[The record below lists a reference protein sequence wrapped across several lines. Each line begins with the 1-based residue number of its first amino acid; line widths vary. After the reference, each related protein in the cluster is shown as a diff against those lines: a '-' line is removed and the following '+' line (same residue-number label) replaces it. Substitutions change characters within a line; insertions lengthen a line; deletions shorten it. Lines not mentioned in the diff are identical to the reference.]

1 MLELNYYVNV
11 SDGGLYLDN
20 IYLLNDNMDI
30 HFIQRSKKYKK
41 SASYEII
48 KRILDI
54 VVSLSALIFLFPLM
68 VILIVLIKI
77 DSRGPVLFSQ
87 NRVGKNGKIFK
98 MYKFRSMVVNAED
111 LLKELKNKNEM
122 SGPMFKIKH
131 DPRVTKIGKFL
142 RKTSLDE
149 LPQLVNVLKGDMSLV
164 GPRPNLPNEVMQF
177 DKWMLDK
184 LVVRPG
190 LTCFW
195 QVMGRN
201 SIGFVQW
208 MNLDIEYVEKRN
220 LKLDL
225 ILILKTVKV
234 FFGDNTAS

>member
-1 MLELNYYVNV
+1 M
-11 SDGGLYLDN
+11 DN
-20 IYLLNDNMDI
+20 IYLLDDNMDI

-41 SASYEII
+41 SFTYEFTKRVIDILAS
-48 KRILDI
+48 LA
-54 VVSLSALIFLFPLM
+54 ALILLSPIMIIIMF
-68 VILIVLIKI
+68 LIKL
-77 DSRGPVLFSQ
+77 DSRGPVIFSQ
-87 NRVGKNGKIFK
+87 ERVGKNGKIFK
-98 MYKFRSMVVNAED
+98 MYKFRSMVTNAEE
-111 LLKELKNKNEM
+111 LLKELKSKNEM

-131 DPRVTKIGKFL
+131 DPRVTSIGRFI
-142 RKTSLDE
+142 RRTSLDE

-164 GPRPNLPNEVMQF
+164 GPRPNLPKEVREF

-184 LVVRPG
+184 LVVKPG

-220 LKLDL
+220 LKLDI

-234 FFGDNTAS
+234 LFGDNTAS

>member
-1 MLELNYYVNV
+1 M
-11 SDGGLYLDN
+11 DN
-20 IYLLNDNMDI
+20 IYLLDDNIDI
-30 HFIQRSKKYKK
+30 HFIQRSKKYRK
-41 SASYEII
+41 SFMYEFI
-48 KRILDI
+48 KRTIDI
-54 VVSLSALIFLFPLM
+54 FVSLLALIFLFPLM
-68 VILIVLIKI
+68 LFIMILIKI
-77 DSRGPVLFSQ
+77 DSRGPALFSQ

-98 MYKFRSMVVNAED
+98 MYKFRSMVTNAED

-122 SGPMFKIKH
+122 TGPMFKIKH
-131 DPRVTKIGKFL
+131 DPRVTKVGRFI

-149 LPQLVNVLKGDMSLV
+149 LPQLINVLKGDMSLV
-164 GPRPNLPNEVMQF
+164 GPRPNLPREVREF

-220 LKLDL
+220 FKLDM

>member
-1 MLELNYYVNV
+1 MLKWRII
-11 SDGGLYLDN
+11 LDN
-20 IYLLNDNMDI
+20 IYLLDDNMDI

-41 SASYEII
+41 SFAYEFTKRAIDIFAS
-48 KRILDI
+48 LA
-54 VVSLSALIFLFPLM
+54 ALICLSPIM
-68 VILIVLIKI
+68 IVIIILIKI
-77 DSRGPVLFSQ
+77 DSRGPVIFSQ

-98 MYKFRSMVVNAED
+98 MYKFRSMVINAED
-111 LLKELKNKNEM
+111 LLKELKSKNEM

-131 DPRVTKIGKFL
+131 DPRVTKIGRFI

-149 LPQLVNVLKGDMSLV
+149 LPQLINVLKGDMSLV
-164 GPRPNLPNEVMQF
+164 GPRPNLPKEVREF

-184 LVVRPG
+184 LVIKPG

-208 MNLDIEYVEKRN
+208 MNLDIEYVEKRS
-220 LKLDL
+220 LKLDI
-225 ILILKTVKV
+225 ILIFKTIRVL
-234 FFGDNTAS
+234 FGDNTAS

>member
-1 MLELNYYVNV
+1 M
-11 SDGGLYLDN
+11 DN
-20 IYLLNDNMDI
+20 IYLLDDNMDI
-30 HFIQRSKKYKK
+30 HFIQRSKKYRK
-41 SASYEII
+41 SFMYEFI
-48 KRILDI
+48 KRTIDI
-54 VVSLSALIFLFPLM
+54 VVSLLALIFLFPLM
-68 VILIVLIKI
+68 VVIMILIKI
-77 DSRGPVLFSQ
+77 DSKGPVLFSQ
-87 NRVGKNGKIFK
+87 NRVGKNGKIFR
-98 MYKFRSMVVNAED
+98 MYKFRSMVTNAED

-122 SGPMFKIKH
+122 TGPMFKIKH
-131 DPRVTKIGKFL
+131 DPRVTKIGRFI

-149 LPQLVNVLKGDMSLV
+149 LPQLINVLKGDMSLV
-164 GPRPNLPNEVMQF
+164 GPRPNLPREVREF

-220 LKLDL
+220 LKLDM

-234 FFGDNTAS
+234 FLGDNTAS

>member
-1 MLELNYYVNV
+1 MDNV
-11 SDGGLYLDN
+11 CFLDN
-20 IYLLNDNMDI
+20 DMDI

-41 SASYEII
+41 SLAYEFT
-48 KRILDI
+48 KRTIDIL
-54 VVSLSALIFLFPLM
+54 VSLIGLIVLFPLLV
-68 VILIVLIKI
+68 VIMILIKI
-77 DSRGPVLFSQ
+77 DSRGPILFYQ

-98 MYKFRSMVVNAED
+98 MYKFRSMVTNAED

-122 SGPMFKIKH
+122 SGPMFKIKQ
-131 DPRVTKIGKFL
+131 DPRVTRIGKFI

-149 LPQLVNVLKGDMSLV
+149 LPQLINILKGDMSLV
-164 GPRPNLPNEVMQF
+164 GPRPNLPNEVREF

-201 SIGFVQW
+201 SIGFLEW
-208 MNLDIEYVEKRN
+208 MKLDVKYVENRS
-220 LKLDL
+220 LKLDI
-225 ILILKTVKV
+225 ILILKTIRV

>member
-1 MLELNYYVNV
+1 MNNV
-11 SDGGLYLDN
+11 
-20 IYLLNDNMDI
+20 YLLDKDMDI
-30 HFIQRSKKYKK
+30 HFTQRSKKYRK
-41 SASYEII
+41 SFTYEFAKRCIDVFAS
-48 KRILDI
+48 L
-54 VVSLSALIFLFPLM
+54 LALIFLFPLM
-68 VILIVLIKI
+68 LILMILIKI
-77 DSRGPVLFSQ
+77 DSKGPVLFSQ
-87 NRVGKNGKIFK
+87 DRVGKNGKIFK

-122 SGPMFKIKH
+122 SGPMFKIKQ
-131 DPRVTKIGKFL
+131 DPRVTKIGRFI

-149 LPQLVNVLKGDMSLV
+149 LPQLINVLRGDMSLV
-164 GPRPNLPNEVMQF
+164 GPRPNLPKEVSQF

-184 LVVRPG
+184 LVVKPG

-208 MNLDIEYVEKRN
+208 MNLDIEYVEKRS
-220 LKLDL
+220 LKLDI
-225 ILILKTVKV
+225 ILILKTIKV

>member
-1 MLELNYYVNV
+1 M
-11 SDGGLYLDN
+11 DN
-20 IYLLNDNMDI
+20 IYLLDDNMDI

-41 SASYEII
+41 SFAYEFTKRAIDIFAS
-48 KRILDI
+48 LA
-54 VVSLSALIFLFPLM
+54 ALICLSPIM
-68 VILIVLIKI
+68 IVIIILIKI
-77 DSRGPVLFSQ
+77 DSRGPVIFSQ

-98 MYKFRSMVVNAED
+98 MYKFRSMVINAED
-111 LLKELKNKNEM
+111 LLKELKSKNEM

-131 DPRVTKIGKFL
+131 DPRVTKIGRFI

-149 LPQLVNVLKGDMSLV
+149 LPQLINVLKGDMSLV
-164 GPRPNLPNEVMQF
+164 GPRPNLPKEVREF

-184 LVVRPG
+184 LVIKPG

-208 MNLDIEYVEKRN
+208 MNLDIEYVEKRS
-220 LKLDL
+220 LKLDI
-225 ILILKTVKV
+225 ILIFKTIRVL
-234 FFGDNTAS
+234 FGDNTAS

>member
-1 MLELNYYVNV
+1 
-11 SDGGLYLDN
+11 
-20 IYLLNDNMDI
+20 
-30 HFIQRSKKYKK
+30 
-41 SASYEII
+41 
-48 KRILDI
+48 
-54 VVSLSALIFLFPLM
+54 
-68 VILIVLIKI
+68 
-77 DSRGPVLFSQ
+77 
-87 NRVGKNGKIFK
+87 
-98 MYKFRSMVVNAED
+98 MYKFRSMVTNAED

-122 SGPMFKIKH
+122 TGPMFKIKH
-131 DPRVTKIGKFL
+131 DPRVTKVGRFI

-149 LPQLVNVLKGDMSLV
+149 LPQLINVLKGDMSLV
-164 GPRPNLPNEVMQF
+164 GPRPNLPREVREF

-220 LKLDL
+220 LKLDM

>member
-1 MLELNYYVNV
+1 M
-11 SDGGLYLDN
+11 DN
-20 IYLLNDNMDI
+20 IYLLDDNMDI
-30 HFIQRSKKYKK
+30 HFIQRSKKYRK
-41 SASYEII
+41 SFMYEFI
-48 KRILDI
+48 KRTIDI
-54 VVSLSALIFLFPLM
+54 VVSLLALIFLFHLM
-68 VILIVLIKI
+68 VVIMILIKI
-77 DSRGPVLFSQ
+77 DSKGPVLFSQ
-87 NRVGKNGKIFK
+87 NRVGKNGKIFR
-98 MYKFRSMVVNAED
+98 MYKFRSMVTNAED

-122 SGPMFKIKH
+122 TGPMFKIKH
-131 DPRVTKIGKFL
+131 DPRVTKVGRFI

-149 LPQLVNVLKGDMSLV
+149 LPQLINVLKGDMSLV
-164 GPRPNLPNEVMQF
+164 GPRPNLPREVREF

-220 LKLDL
+220 LKLDM

>member
-1 MLELNYYVNV
+1 M
-11 SDGGLYLDN
+11 DN
-20 IYLLNDNMDI
+20 IYLLDDNMDI
-30 HFIQRSKKYKK
+30 HFIQRSKKYRK
-41 SASYEII
+41 SFMYEFI
-48 KRILDI
+48 KRTIDIL
-54 VVSLSALIFLFPLM
+54 VSLLALIFLFPLM
-68 VILIVLIKI
+68 VVIMILIKF
-77 DSRGPVLFSQ
+77 DSKGPVLFSQ

-98 MYKFRSMVVNAED
+98 MYKFRSMVTNAED

-122 SGPMFKIKH
+122 TGPMFKIKH
-131 DPRVTKIGKFL
+131 DPRVTKIGRFI

-149 LPQLVNVLKGDMSLV
+149 LPQLINVLKGDMSLV
-164 GPRPNLPNEVMQF
+164 GPRPNLPREVREF

-220 LKLDL
+220 LKLDM

>member
-1 MLELNYYVNV
+1 
-11 SDGGLYLDN
+11 
-20 IYLLNDNMDI
+20 MDT

-41 SASYEII
+41 SFVYEFT
-48 KRILDI
+48 KRAMDIL
-54 VVSLSALIFLFPLM
+54 VSLLALIFLSPLM
-68 VILIVLIKI
+68 IAIVILIKI
-77 DSRGPVLFSQ
+77 DSRGPALFSQ
-87 NRVGKNGKIFK
+87 KRVGKNGKIFRI
-98 MYKFRSMVVNAED
+98 YKFRSMVTNAED
-111 LLKELKNKNEM
+111 LLKELRNKNEM

-131 DPRVTKIGKFL
+131 DPRVTKIGRFI

-149 LPQLVNVLKGDMSLV
+149 LPQLINVLRGDMSLV
-164 GPRPNLPNEVMQF
+164 GPRPNLPDEVRKF

-220 LKLDL
+220 LKLD
-225 ILILKTVKV
+225 IVLILKTIKLL
-234 FFGDNTAS
+234 FGDDAAS